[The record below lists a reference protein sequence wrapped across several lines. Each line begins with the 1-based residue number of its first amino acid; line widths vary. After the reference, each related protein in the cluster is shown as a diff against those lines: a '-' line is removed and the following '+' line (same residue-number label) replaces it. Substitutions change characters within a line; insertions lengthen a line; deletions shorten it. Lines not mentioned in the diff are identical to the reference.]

1 MTQKNCNQCKT
12 QFEITDA
19 DRAVYKQWEVP
30 EPALCSMCRQK
41 ARIIFRNFKTLYSR
55 TSDKSGKPLISAYA
69 PDALCVVWDTDEWW
83 ADDWD
88 DLAHGRDIDFTKPF
102 FPQIGELMK
111 MQPRFSIMNVNSENC
126 KFSNMTV
133 RSKNCYMVFGCVD
146 DEDCYYGHI
155 VWDSVDCMD
164 ALYAYKCQ
172 LCYECIDT
180 VNCYNCTW
188 CQECENCNYSMACF
202 ECTNCENCI
211 GCVGLRDKQYH
222 IFNKP
227 VSKEEYLAFSKNLNW
242 CDPKAVVDIFK
253 KRDELKKQIP
263 RRAFHGSRAE
273 DVSGEHLYNCKDV
286 HDAFDVKD
294 SENCKHLYTAKNFKD
309 AYDISFTVY
318 GELQYNSLTCGG
330 KGSGYSII
338 GSHSCFNCSFTSYAD
353 QCFSSNNIF
362 GCVGLKKKEYCIL
375 NKQYSKADY
384 LTLVEKLKKHMQK
397 TGEWGLFFPREL
409 SPFAYNESIIN
420 EYHPLKREEAL
431 ALGYRWRDSIPRTR
445 GKETIDAGALPHD
458 ISKVPDTITHE
469 ILSCEECG
477 NNYKVITQEVNFLK
491 RQELPLPRACF
502 DCRHSRRMRSR
513 DKRILEKRACSV
525 CDVAVNTTYRET
537 EQPLMCESCYWKR
550 V

>member
-1 MTQKNCNQCKT
+1 MKDAVSGEEVFSGIPPQAPVKVYDHDFWWSDGWDPMEYGREYDFSRSFFD
-12 QFEITDA
+12 QFL
-19 DRAVYKQWEVP
+19 KLMQNVP
-30 EPALCSMCRQK
+30 FPS
-41 ARIIFRNFKTLYSR
+41 RNIQNLINSDYS
-55 TSDKSGKPLISAYA
+55 DQGG
-69 PDALCVVWDTDEWW
+69 
-83 ADDWD
+83 
-88 DLAHGRDIDFTKPF
+88 DL
-102 FPQIGELMK
+102 
-111 MQPRFSIMNVNSENC
+111 
-126 KFSNMTV
+126 
-133 RSKNCYMVFGCVD
+133 KNCYLCFNSGKVEDSAYILNANLVKDSFDLNDASSVEISYASLGIGESYKVFFSFYCDRSNNLWFSQNCVGCSFCFGC
-146 DEDCYYGHI
+146 I
-155 VWDSVDCMD
+155 
-164 ALYAYKCQ
+164 
-172 LCYECIDT
+172 
-180 VNCYNCTW
+180 N
-188 CQECENCNYSMACF
+188 
-202 ECTNCENCI
+202 
-211 GCVGLRDKQYH
+211 LRNKQYH